1 MSYFP
6 EIFKNN
12 LRFLIN
18 RISDSKKELEIR
30 LISDNPS
37 DYTTG
42 QFELTTEIGAGAE
55 TTPQAINSVS
65 FYQNLNTILNEHINS
80 NNFDVVMPAGN
91 GTYVPLVNANYSTDQ
106 SLSINDPNYNFF
118 VIRLNKSLPP
128 SFKKL
133 DSINLLILQSEIVKN
148 EIQYAGKSEEKLVKF
163 GNPLDIDYAVSSE
176 DVEYTPYDTLQ
187 SKNQL
192 TSSIPQNRLNYF
204 ISSSVYNDN
213 LVDYRN
219 FETFIYFS

>member
-65 FYQNLNTILNEHINS
+65 FYQNLNTL
-80 NNFDVVMPAGN
+80 
-91 GTYVPLVNANYSTDQ
+91 Y
-106 SLSINDPNYNFF
+106 
-118 VIRLNKSLPP
+118 
-128 SFKKL
+128 
-133 DSINLLILQSEIVKN
+133 LL
-148 EIQYAGKSEEKLVKF
+148 
-163 GNPLDIDYAVSSE
+163 
-176 DVEYTPYDTLQ
+176 
-187 SKNQL
+187 
-192 TSSIPQNRLNYF
+192 
-204 ISSSVYNDN
+204 
-213 LVDYRN
+213 
-219 FETFIYFS
+219 